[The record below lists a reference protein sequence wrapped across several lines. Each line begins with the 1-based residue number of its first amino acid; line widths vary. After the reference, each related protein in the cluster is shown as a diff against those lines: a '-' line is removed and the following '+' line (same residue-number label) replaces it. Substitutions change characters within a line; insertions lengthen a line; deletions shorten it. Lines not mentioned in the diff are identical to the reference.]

1 MEKTFYFPDVGE
13 GIAEGEVVQW
23 LVKIG
28 DLVKEDQAVVEVETD
43 KAVVSLPSP
52 FSGKI
57 TEIQAAS
64 GEIIPVGAA
73 LFTVETEVAS
83 AETGKT
89 SPSTETLTPQEMS
102 SKRDGGSVVGV
113 LKESDEEFVLP
124 PGLNAPIKQDK
135 PKTRAIPSVRML
147 AKKLGVDLSLLQGS
161 GPAGRIMRDDI
172 EQAATA
178 QADKT
183 REKQESATKEDHTS
197 LGTIE
202 RIPFRGV
209 RRSAARR
216 VMQSSKTVAP
226 VTFVDDADITK
237 LERVRLAKK
246 DMTEEKGFKLTYL
259 PFIIKSVVAG
269 LKTYPFLNASLDE
282 AKKEVILKKYY
293 NIGIAVDT
301 PEGLMVFVLKNADQK
316 SILDLAEEISQL
328 TEKAYT
334 RTITLSELKGGTF
347 TLTNY
352 GVIGGI
358 YGTPIINY
366 PEVGI
371 LGLGKIEDKAVVRN
385 GEIVIRKMLPLSL
398 TFDHRV
404 IYGAESARFMNTV
417 IEHLED
423 PDLLLVTG
431 K

>member
-23 LVKIG
+23 LVKVG
-28 DLVKEDQAVVEVETD
+28 DLVKEDQALVEVETD

-57 TEIQAAS
+57 TDIQAAS

-73 LFTVETEVAS
+73 LVTVETEVAS
-83 AETGKT
+83 SA
-89 SPSTETLTPQEMS
+89 TETLTPQEIS
-102 SKRDGGSVVGV
+102 SKKDGGSVVGV

-124 PGLNAPIKQDK
+124 PGLNAPTKQEK
-135 PKTRAIPSVRML
+135 PKTRAIPSVRVL
-147 AKKLGVDLSLLQGS
+147 AKKLGVDLSLLEGS
-161 GPAGRIMRDDI
+161 GPAGRIMRDDV
-172 EQAATA
+172 EQAATTPSNKT
-178 QADKT
+178 QEQQESTKTEDKT
-183 REKQESATKEDHTS
+183 P
-197 LGTIE
+197 LGPIE

-216 VMQSSKTVAP
+216 VMKSSKTVAP

-282 AKKEVILKKYY
+282 AEKEVILKKYY

-301 PEGLMVFVLKNADQK
+301 PEGLMVFVIKNADQK

-334 RTITLSELKGGTF
+334 RTIALSELKGGTF

-371 LGLGKIEDKAVVRN
+371 LGLGKIEDKAVVRE
-385 GEIVIRKMLPLSL
+385 GEIVIL
-398 TFDHRV
+398 TIVSF
-404 IYGAESARFMNTV
+404 TV
-417 IEHLED
+417 QSPH
-423 PDLLLVTG
+423 VS
-431 K
+431 

>member
-13 GIAEGEVVQW
+13 GIAEGEIVQW
-23 LVKIG
+23 LVVKG
-28 DLVKEDQAVVEVETD
+28 DLVKEDQPLVEVETD

-57 TEIQAAS
+57 IAIQAEA
-64 GEIIPVGAA
+64 GTFIPVGAA
-73 LFTVETEVAS
+73 LVTVETEISDDKTPEKSAPAEPLA
-83 AETGKT
+83 AETD
-89 SPSTETLTPQEMS
+89 SP
-102 SKRDGGSVVGV
+102 KKDGGSVVGV

-124 PGLNAPIKQDK
+124 AGLQAPVKQEK
-135 PKTRAIPSVRML
+135 QKIRAIPSVRML
-147 AKKLGVDLSLLQGS
+147 AKKLGVDLGDLQGS
-161 GPAGRIMRDDI
+161 GPDGRIMRDDV
-172 EQAATA
+172 EQAAQSPAGKTSQAPGEKKTEDQTA
-178 QADKT
+178 
-183 REKQESATKEDHTS
+183 
-197 LGTIE
+197 LGRVE

-216 VMQSSKTVAP
+216 VTQSSKTVAP

-269 LKTYPFLNASLDE
+269 LKAYPFLNASLDE
-282 AKKEVILKKYY
+282 AEKEITLKKYY

-301 PEGLMVFVLKNADQK
+301 PEGLMVFVIKNADQK
-316 SILDLAEEISQL
+316 SILDLAEEISSL

-334 RTITLSELKGGTF
+334 RTIALSELKGGTF

-371 LGLGKIEDKAVVRN
+371 LGLGKIEDKAVVRD
-385 GEIVIRKMLPLSL
+385 GEIVIRKILPLSL

>member
-23 LVKIG
+23 LVKVG
-28 DLVKEDQAVVEVETD
+28 DLVKEDQALVEVETD

-57 TEIQAAS
+57 TDIQAAS

-73 LFTVETEVAS
+73 LVTVETEVAS
-83 AETGKT
+83 SA
-89 SPSTETLTPQEMS
+89 TETLTPQEIS
-102 SKRDGGSVVGV
+102 SKKDGGSVVGV

-124 PGLNAPIKQDK
+124 PGLNAPTKQEK
-135 PKTRAIPSVRML
+135 PKTRAIPSVRVL
-147 AKKLGVDLSLLQGS
+147 AKKLGVDLSLLEGS
-161 GPAGRIMRDDI
+161 GPAGRIMRDDV
-172 EQAATA
+172 EQAATTPSNKT
-178 QADKT
+178 QEQQESTKTEDKT
-183 REKQESATKEDHTS
+183 P
-197 LGTIE
+197 LGPIE

-216 VMQSSKTVAP
+216 VMKSSKTVAP

-282 AKKEVILKKYY
+282 AEKEVILKKYY

-301 PEGLMVFVLKNADQK
+301 PEGLMVFVIKNADQK

-334 RTITLSELKGGTF
+334 RTIALSELKGGTF

-371 LGLGKIEDKAVVRN
+371 LGLGKIEDKAVVRE
-385 GEIVIRKMLPLSL
+385 GEIVIL
-398 TFDHRV
+398 DHRV

>member
-13 GIAEGEVVQW
+13 GIAEGEIVQW
-23 LVKIG
+23 LVAKG
-28 DLVKEDQAVVEVETD
+28 DFVKEDQPLVEIETD

-52 FSGKI
+52 FSGKV
-57 TEIQAAS
+57 TVIQAAS
-64 GEIIPVGAA
+64 GAIIPVGTA
-73 LFTVETEVAS
+73 LLTVETEVPDS
-83 AETGKT
+83 ETPITGRIAETEDRKT
-89 SPSTETLTPQEMS
+89 APP
-102 SKRDGGSVVGV
+102 KKDGGSVVGV
-113 LKESDEEFVLP
+113 LKESNEAFVLP
-124 PGLNAPIKQDK
+124 ANLKAPEK
-135 PKTRAIPSVRML
+135 PDTRKIRAIPSVRIL
-147 AKKLGVDLSLLQGS
+147 AKKLGVDLAELQGS
-161 GPAGRIMRDDI
+161 GPDGRIMRDDV
-172 EQAATA
+172 EEAA
-178 QADKT
+178 QALT
-183 REKQESATKEDHTS
+183 RKAPQDTLPTPIEDRTP
-197 LGTIE
+197 LGPVE

-216 VMQSSKTVAP
+216 VTQSSKTVSP

-246 DMTEEKGFKLTYL
+246 DLTEEKGFKLTYL

-269 LKTYPFLNASLDE
+269 LKAYPFLNASLDE
-282 AKKEVILKKYY
+282 TEKEVILKKYY

-301 PEGLMVFVLKNADQK
+301 PEGLMVFVIKNADQK
-316 SILDLAEEISQL
+316 SILDLAEEISSL
-328 TEKAYT
+328 TEKAFS
-334 RTITLSELKGGTF
+334 RTIALSELKGGTF

-371 LGLGKIEDKAVVRN
+371 LGLGKIEDKAVVRK

>member
-23 LVKIG
+23 CVKVG
-28 DLVKEDQAVVEVETD
+28 DLVKEDQALLEVETD

-57 TEIQAAS
+57 IAIQAAS

-73 LFTVETEVAS
+73 LVTVETEVAGS
-83 AETGKT
+83 ETGNT
-89 SPSTETLTPQEMS
+89 SLTPKTVAPQENTP
-102 SKRDGGSVVGV
+102 KKDGGSVVGV
-113 LKESDEEFVLP
+113 LKESDEEFILP
-124 PGLNAPIKQDK
+124 PGLKAPLKQEK
-135 PKTRAIPSVRML
+135 QKTRAIPSVRML
-147 AKKLGVDLSLLQGS
+147 AKKLGVDLSILKGS
-161 GPAGRIMRDDI
+161 GPAGRIMRDDV
-172 EQAATA
+172 EQAATMPR
-178 QADKT
+178 DKT
-183 REKQESATKEDHTS
+183 QKEQESTKAEAQTP
-197 LGTIE
+197 LGPIE

-216 VMQSSKTVAP
+216 VIQSTKTVAP

-269 LKTYPFLNASLDE
+269 LKAYPFLNASLDDAE
-282 AKKEVILKKYY
+282 KEVILKKYY

-301 PEGLMVFVLKNADQK
+301 PQGLMVFVIKNADQK

-334 RTITLSELKGGTF
+334 RTIALSELKGGTF

-371 LGLGKIEDKAVVRN
+371 LGLGKIEDKAVVRA
-385 GEIVIRKMLPLSL
+385 GEIVIRKILPLSL

-417 IEHLED
+417 IAHLED

>member
-13 GIAEGEVVQW
+13 GIAEGEIVQW
-23 LVKIG
+23 LVKEG
-28 DLVKEDQAVVEVETD
+28 DLVKEDQALLEVETD

-52 FSGKI
+52 FSGKV
-57 TEIQAAS
+57 TAIQAAP
-64 GEIIPVGAA
+64 GEIILVGAA
-73 LFTVETEVAS
+73 LVTVETEAVIP
-83 AETGKT
+83 K
-89 SPSTETLTPQEMS
+89 
-102 SKRDGGSVVGV
+102 KDGGSVVGV

-124 PGLNAPIKQDK
+124 PGLKAPIKQGTRK
-135 PKTRAIPSVRML
+135 VRAIPSVRML
-147 AKKLGVDLSLLQGS
+147 AKKLGVDIGVLQGS
-161 GPAGRIMRDDI
+161 GPDGRILRDDV
-172 EQAATA
+172 EQAAQTA
-178 QADKT
+178 PSYLST
-183 REKQESATKEDHTS
+183 TS
-197 LGTIE
+197 PEENTAEGPIE

-216 VMQSSKTVAP
+216 VTQSSKTVAA
-226 VTFVDDADITK
+226 VTFMDDADITK
-237 LERVRLAKK
+237 LEQVRLAKK
-246 DMTEEKGFKLTYL
+246 DLTEEKGFKLTYL

-269 LKTYPFLNASLDE
+269 LKVYPFLNASLDE
-282 AKKEVILKKYY
+282 AEKEIILKKFY

-301 PEGLMVFVLKNADQK
+301 PEGLMVFVIKNADQK

-328 TEKAYT
+328 TEKAT
-334 RTITLSELKGGTF
+334 SRTIALSELKGSTF

-371 LGLGKIEDKAVVRN
+371 LGLGKIEDKAVVRE
-385 GEIVIRKMLPLSL
+385 GEIVIRKILPLSL

-417 IEHLED
+417 IAHLED